1 MQRKFLYIKWFLVLL
16 MIVQINGRTSNF
28 QKIKYMGTSLGR
40 AEEEML
46 ENKELYEKEFTR
58 VKEEYRQFVKILKN
72 GNKKN
77 FEFGN
82 IKDSIRDIVNT
93 IKESVKILLAAES
106 SANNEPIP
114 TTEDII
120 YNMLSI
126 AACTAW
132 FADIYYNFPEITTEI
147 LEVEIDWHNVLSKAV
162 KFTHSM
168 ETILDSSTVALISV
182 VKKHFHEN
190 KQELRFKIRKA
201 PKRKIWTY

>member
-1 MQRKFLYIKWFLVLL
+1 
-16 MIVQINGRTSNF
+16 
-28 QKIKYMGTSLGR
+28 MGTSLGK

-46 ENKELYEKEFTR
+46 
-58 VKEEYRQFVKILKN
+58 Q
-72 GNKKN
+72 NKK
-77 FEFGN
+77 
-82 IKDSIRDIVNT
+82 KYSIRDIVNT
-93 IKESVKILLAAES
+93 IKESVKILLAADKS
-106 SANNEPIP
+106 NANIELIP

-132 FADIYYNFPEITTEI
+132 FADIYYNSPEITAEI
-147 LEVEIDWHNVLSKAV
+147 LKVEIDWHNVLRKAV

-190 KQELRFKIRKA
+190 KQELQSKIQRT